1 MTSWLSAVVLK
12 PLQISMLLL
21 AGQRVC
27 SLLFAWVGVLLVYD
41 RQRSIQPLSRDMA
54 SYEMLL
60 NPS

>member
-1 MTSWLSAVVLK
+1 MTSWLFVVVQK
-12 PLQISMLLL
+12 PLQISIFPP
-21 AGQRVC
+21 AGHRVC